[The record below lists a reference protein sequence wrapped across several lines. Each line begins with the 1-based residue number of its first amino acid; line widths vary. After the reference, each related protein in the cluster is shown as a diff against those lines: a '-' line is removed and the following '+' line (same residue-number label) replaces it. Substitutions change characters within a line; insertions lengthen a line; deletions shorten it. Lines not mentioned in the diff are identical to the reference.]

1 MQFSEVNN
9 GTGRE
14 INEGDVNVFPLK
26 RNETTEYQQESDLVR
41 RKQKTYITT
50 AVRSCNH

>member
-26 RNETTEYQQESDLVR
+26 RT
-41 RKQKTYITT
+41 KQLNISKKVT
-50 AVRSCNH
+50 

>member
-14 INEGDVNVFPLK
+14 INEGELNVFPLK
-26 RNETTEYQQESDLVR
+26 VT
-41 RKQKTYITT
+41 KQLDISKKVT
-50 AVRSCNH
+50 

>member
-14 INEGDVNVFPLK
+14 VNEGDVNVFPLK
-26 RNETTEYQQESDLVR
+26 HNETTEYQ
-41 RKQKTYITT
+41 
-50 AVRSCNH
+50 